1 MVLIFLIKH
10 FHSLQLH
17 AHNKLCITFKR
28 IKERNQFSLKILQ
41 IAFCN
46 NMNKIR
52 YFYSKCCKNFFFTFI
67 ARDNVDLNSSSNTA
81 AGQYHG
87 TSTTVLQF
95 PLSTRPGKIRDIEYE
110 LTVSKTL
117 SKKVDKLPQSY
128 TNVIQL
134 NVSKAPLFAPV
145 CRYNIPEFNPD
156 VVEQ

>member
-1 MVLIFLIKH
+1 
-10 FHSLQLH
+10 
-17 AHNKLCITFKR
+17 
-28 IKERNQFSLKILQ
+28 
-41 IAFCN
+41 
-46 NMNKIR
+46 MNEIR

-87 TSTTVLQF
+87 MSMTVLQF

-110 LTVSKTL
+110 LIVSKTL

-128 TNVIQL
+128 TNVMQL
-134 NVSKAPLFAPV
+134 NMSKAPLFAPV
-145 CRYNIPEFNPD
+145 CRYNIPEFKPD